1 MLESLTIALGVLFLF
16 HVTLYYTNT
25 DLMQWMRIDP
35 IQYLFPQE
43 NETTESTELI
53 ELKEQLEKKI
63 NEYKNA

>member
-25 DLMQWMRIDP
+25 DLMQWMRTDP
-35 IQYLFPQE
+35 VQYLFPE
-43 NETTESTELI
+43 ETTELV

>member
-1 MLESLTIALGVLFLF
+1 MIALGVLFLF

-35 IQYLFPQE
+35 VQYLFPQE
-43 NETTESTELI
+43 KETESTELV

>member
-1 MLESLTIALGVLFLF
+1 MLESLAIALGVLFLF

-35 IQYLFPQE
+35 VQYLFPQE
-43 NETTESTELI
+43 KENESTELTV
-53 ELKEQLEKKI
+53 LKEQLEKKI

>member
-1 MLESLTIALGVLFLF
+1 MLESLTIALGVIFLF

-35 IQYLFPQE
+35 VQYLFPQE
-43 NETTESTELI
+43 NESTELV

>member
-35 IQYLFPQE
+35 VQYLFPQE
-43 NETTESTELI
+43 KEPESTELV

>member
-1 MLESLTIALGVLFLF
+1 MLESLAIALGVLFLF

-25 DLMQWMRIDP
+25 DLMQWMRTDP
-35 IQYLFPQE
+35 VQYLFPE
-43 NETTESTELI
+43 ETTELV

>member
-25 DLMQWMRIDP
+25 DLMQWMRTDP
-35 IQYLFPQE
+35 VNYLFPE
-43 NETTESTELI
+43 NESTELT

>member
-1 MLESLTIALGVLFLF
+1 MLESLTIALGILFLF

-25 DLMQWMRIDP
+25 DLMQWMRTDP
-35 IQYLFPQE
+35 VQYLFPE
-43 NETTESTELI
+43 EPTELI

>member
-1 MLESLTIALGVLFLF
+1 MLESLAIALGVLFLF

-35 IQYLFPQE
+35 VQYLFPQE
-43 NETTESTELI
+43 KETETTELT

>member
-1 MLESLTIALGVLFLF
+1 MLESLAIALGLLFLF

-25 DLMQWMRIDP
+25 DLMQWMRTDP
-35 IQYLFPQE
+35 VQYLFPE
-43 NETTESTELI
+43 ETTELV

>member
-1 MLESLTIALGVLFLF
+1 MLESLAIALGVLFLF

-35 IQYLFPQE
+35 VQYLFPQE
-43 NETTESTELI
+43 NESTELTD
-53 ELKEQLEKKI
+53 LKEQLEKKI

>member
-1 MLESLTIALGVLFLF
+1 MLESLAIALGVLFLF

-25 DLMQWMRIDP
+25 DLMQWMRTDP
-35 IQYLFPQE
+35 VQYLFPE
-43 NETTESTELI
+43 EPTELV

>member
-35 IQYLFPQE
+35 VQYLFPQE
-43 NETTESTELI
+43 KETESTELV

>member
-1 MLESLTIALGVLFLF
+1 MLESLAIALGILFLF

-25 DLMQWMRIDP
+25 DLMQWMRTDP
-35 IQYLFPQE
+35 VQYLFPE
-43 NETTESTELI
+43 ETTELV

>member
-1 MLESLTIALGVLFLF
+1 MLESLAIALGVLFLF

-35 IQYLFPQE
+35 VQYLFPQE
-43 NETTESTELI
+43 TTEFVELV